1 MIASAS
7 PTSVI
12 MTGTPQENG
21 ISFTADQAIGTEI
34 NGCSLSTLS
43 IVEFGQGQMAAQWQD
58 TKPEA
63 TCRTG
68 KMMLTKKG

>member
-43 IVEFGQGQMAAQWQD
+43 IVEFGQGQKTQSRKQPAV
-58 TKPEA
+58 PE
-63 TCRTG
+63 R
-68 KMMLTKKG
+68 